1 MFDKMDEL
9 VNRAIKMR
17 DALIDNAILDLV
29 VQGSKPADITI
40 EYNAYTQIIIVRD
53 KVKGSSKVIQP
64 AKFNH

>member
-9 VNRAIKMR
+9 VNHAIRMR

-64 AKFNH
+64 AKFVY

>member
-64 AKFNH
+64 AKFIY

>member
-9 VNRAIKMR
+9 VNRAIRMR

-64 AKFNH
+64 AKFNY

>member
-29 VQGSKPADITI
+29 VQGSKSADITI

-53 KVKGSSKVIQP
+53 KVRGSSKVIQP
-64 AKFNH
+64 AKFNY

>member
-29 VQGSKPADITI
+29 IQGSKPADITI
-40 EYNAYTQIIIVRD
+40 EYNVYTQIIIVRD

-64 AKFNH
+64 AKFKY

>member
-9 VNRAIKMR
+9 VNRAIRTR

-29 VQGSKPADITI
+29 VRGSKPADITI

-53 KVKGSSKVIQP
+53 KAKGSSKVIQP
-64 AKFNH
+64 AKFIY

>member
-9 VNRAIKMR
+9 VNRAIRMR

-29 VQGSKPADITI
+29 IQGSKPADITI
-40 EYNAYTQIIIVRD
+40 EYNAYTQIIIVHD

-64 AKFNH
+64 AKFVY

>member
-9 VNRAIKMR
+9 VNRTIKMR
-17 DALIDNAILDLV
+17 DTLIDNAILDLV

-53 KVKGSSKVIQP
+53 KVRGSSKVIQP
-64 AKFNH
+64 AKFIY

>member
-9 VNRAIKMR
+9 VNRAIRMR

-40 EYNAYTQIIIVRD
+40 EYCAYTQIIIVRD

-64 AKFNH
+64 AKFVY

>member
-9 VNRAIKMR
+9 VNRAIRTR

-53 KVKGSSKVIQP
+53 KVRGSSKVIQP
-64 AKFNH
+64 AKFIY

>member
-9 VNRAIKMR
+9 VNRAIRMR

-29 VQGSKPADITI
+29 VQGSKPADIAI

-64 AKFNH
+64 AKFVY

>member
-9 VNRAIKMR
+9 VNRTIKMR

-64 AKFNH
+64 AKFIY

>member
-53 KVKGSSKVIQP
+53 KVKGCSKVIQP
-64 AKFNH
+64 AKFNY